1 MALPFKSEDRV
12 SDLKAVLIEV
22 LVPTRGDLDEFV
34 DEIDF

>member
-12 SDLKAVLIEV
+12 SDRKADLIVV
-22 LVPTRGDLDEFV
+22 LVPTLGDLDEFV